1 MEINILTG
9 NSVLHDRVQ
18 RRYLVISDS
27 MARELKNEV
36 NFRKET
42 PLIIA
47 TQNRAIS
54 AFKTLLGLKPDLDC
68 QDINGNT
75 ALHIAVHM
83 QKGMFARP
91 LLALQANPNLL
102 NNEGK
107 SPLHLAIQC
116 GNHGLVRTLIETGRD
131 LDVDLV
137 DGDGLTPLILA
148 TKYQQLKVFQELTKY
163 RADLDGTDPRGN
175 TALHWATGL
184 SNCKMLHSSLTLRLM
199 NQENN
204 DGLTPLALAVKNGLG
219 QSVEALLSRRADVST
234 VDRQGNTIIHLAC
247 EPEETHVLQH
257 LLEKVIFRSVPNNAE
272 GQTPLHRACEL
283 RNKNAVELLIKHQ
296 AMVNRIDSNG
306 RTPLWTAVKAGC
318 LETVQFL
325 LGCHFGDD
333 TELDVNRADIN
344 GDTPLHICSVYDNA
358 EIARLLLEKGANKF
372 LCNMAGQTPE
382 TIIPEETR
390 HGSRVYSQFYS
401 VPSPLG
407 DISVFLADYA
417 VTHPESNISF
427 LE

>member
-83 QKGMFARP
+83 QEGMFARP

-116 GNHGLVRTLIETGRD
+116 GNHSLVRTLIETGRD
-131 LDVDLV
+131 LVD
-137 DGDGLTPLILA
+137 
-148 TKYQQLKVFQELTKY
+148 FS
-163 RADLDGTDPRGN
+163 
-175 TALHWATGL
+175 L
-184 SNCKMLHSSLTLRLM
+184 ST
-199 NQENN
+199 
-204 DGLTPLALAVKNGLG
+204 
-219 QSVEALLSRRADVST
+219 
-234 VDRQGNTIIHLAC
+234 
-247 EPEETHVLQH
+247 
-257 LLEKVIFRSVPNNAE
+257 
-272 GQTPLHRACEL
+272 
-283 RNKNAVELLIKHQ
+283 
-296 AMVNRIDSNG
+296 
-306 RTPLWTAVKAGC
+306 
-318 LETVQFL
+318 
-325 LGCHFGDD
+325 
-333 TELDVNRADIN
+333 
-344 GDTPLHICSVYDNA
+344 
-358 EIARLLLEKGANKF
+358 
-372 LCNMAGQTPE
+372 
-382 TIIPEETR
+382 
-390 HGSRVYSQFYS
+390 
-401 VPSPLG
+401 
-407 DISVFLADYA
+407 
-417 VTHPESNISF
+417 
-427 LE
+427 